1 MTSNVEEK
9 IKARAEELRKAGL
22 SDREIYDALKR
33 EGFKHTD
40 ILKHAR
46 ISGKSLGR
54 VEEGNPGPG
63 SDPTPTEIVD
73 REFVRKIETMRRDPK
88 LPIIAREIDDYA
100 WWRRVCVDLGIMV
113 FFKLSPLANLTV
125 EDREK
130 AENAL
135 NKLLVVFND
144 MFSRASR
151 VLEVEAENRRLK
163 EELQLVRAELERW
176 REYGREMEEWLD
188 RFIEQARRY
197 EVALSEWGE

>member
-1 MTSNVEEK
+1 MTSNVEDK

-22 SDREIYDALKR
+22 SDNEIFRILR
-33 EGFKHTD
+33 SEGFKPQD
-40 ILKHAR
+40 IYRFAR

-54 VEEGNPGPG
+54 VEEGNPSPG
-63 SDPTPTEIVD
+63 YNPTPTEMVD
-73 REFVRKIETMRRDPK
+73 REFVRKIETVRRDPK
-88 LPIIAREIDDYA
+88 LPVIAREIDDYA
-100 WWRRVCVDLGIMV
+100 WWRRVCTDLGIMV

-135 NKLLVVFND
+135 NKLLGVFND

-163 EELQLVRAELERW
+163 EELQQVKAELERW